1 MMIEILSPFLSHV
14 NKKMKENF
22 NRRGLSAGKIPSIF
36 WPPEGPI
43 GSALG
48 RTDSRVQTDRTDFP
62 GRRGR
67 PAICAASP
75 FADGSFFLS
84 PPILRD
90 ESRMAVHTAGKT
102 SFIRG

>member
-43 GSALG
+43 GSALWPHG
-48 RTDSRVQTDRTDFP
+48 QPGPNGSDRFSRPPGPAGDMRGITVCGWLIFP
-62 GRRGR
+62 FTAH
-67 PAICAASP
+67 P
-75 FADGSFFLS
+75 
-84 PPILRD
+84 
-90 ESRMAVHTAGKT
+90 SR
-102 SFIRG
+102 